1 MSIPV
6 EENAIYIPQVF
17 FNELNEEYQ
26 DEIETY
32 RRHLECGALESFD
45 NFLQYLLVNIYCS
58 QTEGTVKTL
67 FKKIAEA
74 NPEFVQHLMALRD
87 NDFIKIN
94 LRSQKDK
101 LYLVLPVSLL
111 GNIRNMLKT
120 FILEYSVNKYGAD
133 KINSLQISDYYKLIN
148 KEFLKNFNV
157 WLNPQ
162 HKLRKKKMPML
173 LMNKPNELRVIQEK
187 TAPIKKEVTI
197 VDDTS
202 SKEKLEQRMKEDE
215 DENFFESQVKTPVPE
230 QKTDLKKVT
239 MENSPQPADTTKIPT
254 FPEYINTNS
263 SSDLKSIVIS
273 RKNTKG
279 QESTRVHP
287 AACAK
292 GASCS
297 VEKVLEERKNNLLKI
312 RQERRNNLFMNKRLH
327 PEIFGTLGNIKESL
341 KEQNK
346 EDLKKVESEKK

>member
-45 NFLQYLLVNIYCS
+45 NFLQYLLINIYCS

-148 KEFLKNFNV
+148 KEFLKNFSV

-173 LMNKPNELRVIQEK
+173 LMNKPNEFRVVQEK

-215 DENFFESQVKTPVPE
+215 DENFFDSQVKTPVPE
-230 QKTDLKKVT
+230 QKSDLKNITKENDSQTTNVTDPFNLIENFNKSNEDLKKIEVSKCSSGPKQF
-239 MENSPQPADTTKIPT
+239 ENQMKLTSILDTRKKEIVNIRTKRRKDLIK
-254 FPEYINTNS
+254 EKR
-263 SSDLKSIVIS
+263 LKSLY
-273 RKNTKG
+273 
-279 QESTRVHP
+279 EY
-287 AACAK
+287 
-292 GASCS
+292 
-297 VEKVLEERKNNLLKI
+297 E
-312 RQERRNNLFMNKRLH
+312 
-327 PEIFGTLGNIKESL
+327 ESL

-346 EDLKKVESEKK
+346 DDLKKVETEKK